1 MSLSIKD
8 HLIEEA
14 DYFKSP
20 NQSDRSEN
28 IDLIVIH
35 CISLPE
41 GSFNN
46 DNPTKLFLNELDFE
60 KHDSFKSLEGLKVSA
75 HILIE
80 RNGSLIQYVPFN
92 KCAWHAGQSN
102 YAGRDRCNEF
112 SIGIEL
118 KGSIKEEFTNDQYSV
133 LNDLLDLLKKEYGDM
148 DVVGHSEIAPNR
160 KNDPGPYFNWDL
172 INA

>member
-35 CISLPE
+35 CISLSE
-41 GSFNN
+41 GSFEN
-46 DNPTKLFLNELDFE
+46 DNPKKLFLNQLDFD
-60 KHDSFKSLEGLKVSA
+60 KHDSFKSLKGIKVSA

-80 RNGSLIQYVPFN
+80 RDGSLIQFVPFN
-92 KCAWHAGQSN
+92 KCAWHAGESN
-102 YAGRDRCNEF
+102 YAGRDSCNEF

-118 KGSIKEEFTNDQYSV
+118 KGSIKEEFTSKQYSV
-133 LNDLLDLLKKEYGDM
+133 LNDLLYTLREEYGEM
-148 DVVGHSEIAPNR
+148 NIVGHSEIAPNR
-160 KNDPGPYFNWDL
+160 KNDPGPFFNWDM
-172 INA
+172 INV

>member
-41 GSFNN
+41 GSFEN
-46 DNPTKLFLNELDFE
+46 DNPKKLFLNQLDFD
-60 KHDSFKSLEGLKVSA
+60 KHDSFKSLKSLKVSA

-80 RNGSLIQYVPFN
+80 RNGSLIQFVPFN
-92 KCAWHAGQSN
+92 KCAWHAGESN
-102 YAGRDRCNEF
+102 YAGRDSCNEF

-118 KGSIKEEFTNDQYSV
+118 KGSIKEEFTSKQYSV
-133 LNDLLDLLKKEYGDM
+133 LNDLLYTLKEEYGEM
-148 DVVGHSEIAPNR
+148 NIVGHSEFAPNS
-160 KNDPGPYFNWDL
+160 KNDPGPFFNWDM
-172 INA
+172 INV

>member
-1 MSLSIKD
+1 MSLSIKN
-8 HLIEEA
+8 HLIEGA
-14 DYFKSP
+14 DYFMSP

-41 GSFNN
+41 GSF
-46 DNPTKLFLNELDFE
+46 DNENPKKLFLNELDFNN
-60 KHDSFKSLEGLKVSA
+60 HSSFKSLEGLKVSA

-80 RNGSLIQYVPFN
+80 RNGSLVQFVPFN
-92 KCAWHAGQSN
+92 KCAWHAGESTFQ
-102 YAGRDRCNEF
+102 GRNSCNEF

-118 KGSIKEEFTNDQYSV
+118 IGSVKEEFTSEQYSTLKNL
-133 LNDLLDLLKKEYGDM
+133 LNLLKNEYGDM
-148 DVVGHSEIAPNR
+148 SVVGHSEIAPNR

>member
-41 GSFNN
+41 GSFEN
-46 DNPTKLFLNELDFE
+46 DNPKKLFLNQLDFD
-60 KHDSFKSLEGLKVSA
+60 KHDSFKSLKGLKVSA

>member
-1 MSLSIKD
+1 MSLSIKN
-8 HLIEEA
+8 HLIEGA
-14 DYFKSP
+14 DYFLSP

-46 DNPTKLFLNELDFE
+46 DNPTKLFLNELNFE

-80 RNGSLIQYVPFN
+80 RNGSLIQFVPFN

>member
-41 GSFNN
+41 GSFEN
-46 DNPTKLFLNELDFE
+46 DNPKKLFLNQLDFD
-60 KHDSFKSLEGLKVSA
+60 KHDSFKSLKGLKVSA

-80 RNGSLIQYVPFN
+80 RNGSLIQFVPFN
-92 KCAWHAGQSN
+92 KCAWHAGESN
-102 YAGRDRCNEF
+102 YAGRDSCNEF

-118 KGSIKEEFTNDQYSV
+118 KGSIKEEFTSKQYLV
-133 LNDLLDLLKKEYGDM
+133 LNNLLYLLKEEYGEM
-148 DVVGHSEIAPNR
+148 NIVGHSEIAPNR
-160 KNDPGPYFNWDL
+160 KNDPGPFFNWDM
-172 INA
+172 INV

>member
-41 GSFNN
+41 GSFEN
-46 DNPTKLFLNELDFE
+46 DNPKKLFLNQLDFD
-60 KHDSFKSLEGLKVSA
+60 KHDSFKSLKGLKVSA

-80 RNGSLIQYVPFN
+80 RDGSLIQFVPFN
-92 KCAWHAGQSN
+92 KCAWHAGESN
-102 YAGRDRCNEF
+102 YAGRDSCNEF

-118 KGSIKEEFTNDQYSV
+118 KGSIKEEFTSEQYSV
-133 LNDLLDLLKKEYGDM
+133 LNDLLYSLKEEYGEM
-148 DVVGHSEIAPNR
+148 NIVGHSEIAPNR
-160 KNDPGPYFNWDL
+160 KKDPGPFFNWDM
-172 INA
+172 INV

>member
-1 MSLSIKD
+1 MSLSIKN
-8 HLIEEA
+8 HLIEGA
-14 DYFKSP
+14 DYFLSP

-28 IDLIVIH
+28 IDLVVIH

-80 RNGSLIQYVPFN
+80 RNGSLIQFVPFN

-148 DVVGHSEIAPNR
+148 DVV
-160 KNDPGPYFNWDL
+160 
-172 INA
+172 

>member
-41 GSFNN
+41 GSFEN
-46 DNPTKLFLNELDFE
+46 DNPKKLFLNQLDFD
-60 KHDSFKSLEGLKVSA
+60 KHDSFKSLKGLKVSA

-80 RNGSLIQYVPFN
+80 RDGSLIQFVPFN
-92 KCAWHAGQSN
+92 KCAWHAGESN
-102 YAGRDRCNEF
+102 YAGRDSCNEF

-118 KGSIKEEFTNDQYSV
+118 KGSIKEEFTSKQYSV
-133 LNDLLDLLKKEYGDM
+133 LNDLLYTLREEYGEM
-148 DVVGHSEIAPNR
+148 NIVGHSEIAPNR
-160 KNDPGPYFNWDL
+160 KNDHGPFFNWDM
-172 INA
+172 INV

>member
-41 GSFNN
+41 GSFEN
-46 DNPTKLFLNELDFE
+46 DNPKKLFLNQLDFD
-60 KHDSFKSLEGLKVSA
+60 KHDSFKSLKGLKVSA

-80 RNGSLIQYVPFN
+80 RDGSLIQFVPFN
-92 KCAWHAGQSN
+92 KCAWHAGEST
-102 YAGRDRCNEF
+102 YAGRDSCNEF

-118 KGSIKEEFTNDQYSV
+118 KGSIKEEFTSKQYSV
-133 LNDLLDLLKKEYGDM
+133 LNDLLYTLKEEYGEM
-148 DVVGHSEIAPNR
+148 NIVGHSEIAPNR
-160 KNDPGPYFNWDL
+160 KNDPGPFFNWDM
-172 INA
+172 INV

>member
-41 GSFNN
+41 GSFEN
-46 DNPTKLFLNELDFE
+46 DNPKKLFLNQLDFD
-60 KHDSFKSLEGLKVSA
+60 KHDSFKSLKGLKVSA

-80 RNGSLIQYVPFN
+80 RDGSLIQFVPFN
-92 KCAWHAGQSN
+92 KCAWHAGESN
-102 YAGRDRCNEF
+102 YAGRDSCNEF

-118 KGSIKEEFTNDQYSV
+118 KGSIKEEFTSKQYSV
-133 LNDLLDLLKKEYGDM
+133 LNDLLYTLKEEYGEM
-148 DVVGHSEIAPNR
+148 NIVGHSEIAPNR
-160 KNDPGPYFNWDL
+160 KNDPGPFFNWDM
-172 INA
+172 INV

>member
-1 MSLSIKD
+1 MSLSIKN
-8 HLIEEA
+8 HLIEGA
-14 DYFKSP
+14 DYFLSP
-20 NQSDRSEN
+20 NQSDRSKN

-92 KCAWHAGQSN
+92 KCAWHAGQSS

>member
-41 GSFNN
+41 GSFEN
-46 DNPTKLFLNELDFE
+46 DNPKKLFLNQLDFD
-60 KHDSFKSLEGLKVSA
+60 KHDSFKSLKSLKVSA

-80 RNGSLIQYVPFN
+80 RNGSLIQFVPFN
-92 KCAWHAGQSN
+92 KCAWHAGESN
-102 YAGRDRCNEF
+102 YAGRDSCNEF

-118 KGSIKEEFTNDQYSV
+118 KGSIKEEFTSKQYSV
-133 LNDLLDLLKKEYGDM
+133 LNDLLYLLKEQYGEM
-148 DVVGHSEIAPNR
+148 NIVGHNEIAPNR
-160 KNDPGPYFNWDL
+160 KKDPGPFFNWDM
-172 INA
+172 INV

>member
-1 MSLSIKD
+1 MSVSIKD

-41 GSFNN
+41 GSFEN
-46 DNPTKLFLNELDFE
+46 DNPKKLFLNQLDFD
-60 KHDSFKSLEGLKVSA
+60 KHDSFKSLKGLKVSA

-80 RNGSLIQYVPFN
+80 RDGSLIQFVPFN
-92 KCAWHAGQSN
+92 KCAWHAGEST
-102 YAGRDRCNEF
+102 YAGRDSCNEF

-118 KGSIKEEFTNDQYSV
+118 KGSIKEEFTSKQYSV
-133 LNDLLDLLKKEYGDM
+133 LNDLLYTLKEEYGEM
-148 DVVGHSEIAPNR
+148 NIVGHSEIAPNR
-160 KNDPGPYFNWDL
+160 KNDPGPFFNWDM
-172 INA
+172 INV

>member
-41 GSFNN
+41 GSFEN
-46 DNPTKLFLNELDFE
+46 DNPKKLFLNQLDFD
-60 KHDSFKSLEGLKVSA
+60 KHDSFKSLKGLKVSA

-80 RNGSLIQYVPFN
+80 RNGSLIQFVPFN
-92 KCAWHAGQSN
+92 KCAWHAGESN
-102 YAGRDRCNEF
+102 YAGRDSCNEF

-118 KGSIKEEFTNDQYSV
+118 KGSIKEEFTSKQYSV
-133 LNDLLDLLKKEYGDM
+133 LNDLLYTLKEEYGEM
-148 DVVGHSEIAPNR
+148 NIVGHSEIAPNR
-160 KNDPGPYFNWDL
+160 KNDPGPFFNWDM
-172 INA
+172 INV

>member
-1 MSLSIKD
+1 MSLSIKN
-8 HLIEEA
+8 HLIEGA
-14 DYFKSP
+14 DYFMSP

-41 GSFNN
+41 GSF
-46 DNPTKLFLNELDFE
+46 DNENPKKLFLNELDLNN
-60 KHDSFKSLEGLKVSA
+60 HSSFKSLKGLKVSA

-80 RNGSLIQYVPFN
+80 RNGSLDQIVPFN

>member
-41 GSFNN
+41 GSFEN
-46 DNPTKLFLNELDFE
+46 DNPKKLFLNQLDFD
-60 KHDSFKSLEGLKVSA
+60 KHDSFKSLKGLKVSA

-80 RNGSLIQYVPFN
+80 RNGSLIQFVPFN
-92 KCAWHAGQSN
+92 KCAWHAGEST
-102 YAGRDRCNEF
+102 YAGRDSCNEF

-118 KGSIKEEFTNDQYSV
+118 KGSIKEEFTSKQYSV
-133 LNDLLDLLKKEYGDM
+133 LNDLLYTLKEEYGEM
-148 DVVGHSEIAPNR
+148 NIVGHSEIAPNR
-160 KNDPGPYFNWDL
+160 KNDPGPFFNWDM
-172 INA
+172 INV

>member
-41 GSFNN
+41 GSFEN
-46 DNPTKLFLNELDFE
+46 DNPKKLFLNQLDFD
-60 KHDSFKSLEGLKVSA
+60 KHDSFKSLKGLKVSA

-80 RNGSLIQYVPFN
+80 RNGSLIQFVPFN
-92 KCAWHAGQSN
+92 KCAWHAGEST
-102 YAGRDRCNEF
+102 YAGRDSCNEF

-118 KGSIKEEFTNDQYSV
+118 KGSIKEEFTSKQYLV
-133 LNDLLDLLKKEYGDM
+133 LNDLLYLLKEQYGEM
-148 DVVGHSEIAPNR
+148 NIVGHNEIAPNR
-160 KNDPGPYFNWDL
+160 KKDPGPFFNWDM
-172 INA
+172 INV

>member
-41 GSFNN
+41 GSFEN
-46 DNPTKLFLNELDFE
+46 DNPKKLFLNQLDFD
-60 KHDSFKSLEGLKVSA
+60 KHDSFKSLKGLKVSA

-80 RNGSLIQYVPFN
+80 RDGSLIQFVPFN
-92 KCAWHAGQSN
+92 KCAWHAGEST
-102 YAGRDRCNEF
+102 YAGRDSCNEF

-118 KGSIKEEFTNDQYSV
+118 KGSIKEEFTSKQYSV
-133 LNDLLDLLKKEYGDM
+133 LNDLLYSLKEEYGEM
-148 DVVGHSEIAPNR
+148 NIVGHSEIAPNR
-160 KNDPGPYFNWDL
+160 KNDPGPFFNWDM
-172 INA
+172 INV

>member
-1 MSLSIKD
+1 MSLSIKN
-8 HLIEEA
+8 HLIEKA

-80 RNGSLIQYVPFN
+80 RNGSLIQFVPFN

-133 LNDLLDLLKKEYGDM
+133 LNDLLELLKKEYGDM

>member
-1 MSLSIKD
+1 MSLSIKN
-8 HLIEEA
+8 HLIEGA
-14 DYFKSP
+14 DYFLSP

-133 LNDLLDLLKKEYGDM
+133 LNDLLELLKKEYGDM

>member
-41 GSFNN
+41 GSFEN
-46 DNPTKLFLNELDFE
+46 DNPKKLFLNQLDFD
-60 KHDSFKSLEGLKVSA
+60 KHDSFKSLKGLKVSA

-80 RNGSLIQYVPFN
+80 RNGSLIQFVPFN
-92 KCAWHAGQSN
+92 KCAWHAGEST
-102 YAGRDRCNEF
+102 YAGRDSCNEF

-118 KGSIKEEFTNDQYSV
+118 KGSIKEEFTSEQYSV
-133 LNDLLDLLKKEYGDM
+133 LNDLLYSLKEEYGEM
-148 DVVGHSEIAPNR
+148 NIVGHSEIAPNR
-160 KNDPGPYFNWDL
+160 KNDPGPFFNWDM
-172 INA
+172 INV

>member
-1 MSLSIKD
+1 MSLSIKN
-8 HLIEEA
+8 HLIEGV
-14 DYFKSP
+14 DYFLSP

-28 IDLIVIH
+28 IDLVVIH

-80 RNGSLIQYVPFN
+80 RDGSLIQFVPFN

-118 KGSIKEEFTNDQYSV
+118 KGSIKEEFTSDQYSV
-133 LNDLLDLLKKEYGDM
+133 LNDLIDLFKKEYGDM

-160 KNDPGPYFNWDL
+160 KKDPGPHFNWDL

>member
-41 GSFNN
+41 GSFEN
-46 DNPTKLFLNELDFE
+46 DNPKKLFLNQLDFD
-60 KHDSFKSLEGLKVSA
+60 KHDSFKSLKGLKVSA

-80 RNGSLIQYVPFN
+80 RNGSLIQFVPFN
-92 KCAWHAGQSN
+92 KCAWHAGESH
-102 YAGRDRCNEF
+102 YAGRDSCNEF

-118 KGSIKEEFTNDQYSV
+118 KGSIKEEFTSEQYSV
-133 LNDLLDLLKKEYGDM
+133 LNDLLYSLKEEYGEM
-148 DVVGHSEIAPNR
+148 NIVGHSEIAPNR
-160 KNDPGPYFNWDL
+160 KNDPGPFFKWDM
-172 INA
+172 INV

>member
-1 MSLSIKD
+1 MSVSIKD

-41 GSFNN
+41 GSFEN
-46 DNPTKLFLNELDFE
+46 DNPKKLFLNQLDFD
-60 KHDSFKSLEGLKVSA
+60 KHDSFKSLKGLKVSA

-80 RNGSLIQYVPFN
+80 RDGSLIQFVPFN
-92 KCAWHAGQSN
+92 KCAWHAGESN
-102 YAGRDRCNEF
+102 YAGRDSCNEF

-118 KGSIKEEFTNDQYSV
+118 KGSIKEEFTSKQYSV
-133 LNDLLDLLKKEYGDM
+133 LNDLLYTLKEEYGEM
-148 DVVGHSEIAPNR
+148 NIVGHSEIAPNR
-160 KNDPGPYFNWDL
+160 KNDPGPFFNWDM
-172 INA
+172 INV

>member
-41 GSFNN
+41 GSFEN
-46 DNPTKLFLNELDFE
+46 DNPKKLFLNQLDFD
-60 KHDSFKSLEGLKVSA
+60 KHDSFKSLKGLKVSA

-80 RNGSLIQYVPFN
+80 RDGSLIQFVPFN
-92 KCAWHAGQSN
+92 KCAWHAGEST
-102 YAGRDRCNEF
+102 YAGRDSCNEF

-118 KGSIKEEFTNDQYSV
+118 KGSIKEEFTSKQYSV
-133 LNDLLDLLKKEYGDM
+133 LNDLLYTLKEEYGEM
-148 DVVGHSEIAPNR
+148 NIVGHSEIAPNR
-160 KNDPGPYFNWDL
+160 KNDPGPFFKWDM
-172 INA
+172 INV